1 MAHEQ
6 DESLWTIG
14 DAAAYLRVPVSSV
27 YKMTARKARVAIPHI
42 RIAGRIRFRKTDLD
56 SWLELLSIS
65 NLGALKRMQAAARK
79 AVNGHY
85 PQEEDRKR

>member
-6 DESLWTIG
+6 NETLWTID

-27 YKMTARKARVAIPHI
+27 YKMTARKARLRIPHI
-42 RIAGRIRFRKTDLD
+42 RIAGRLRFRKTDLD

-65 NLGALKRMQAAARK
+65 NLGALKRMHNAARK
-79 AVNGHY
+79 AGNGHN
-85 PQEEDRKR
+85 PQEEDWKR

>member
-6 DESLWTIG
+6 GETLWTID

-27 YKMTARKARVAIPHI
+27 YKMTARKARLRIPHI
-42 RIAGRIRFRKTDLD
+42 RIAGRLRFRKTDLD

-65 NLGALKRMQAAARK
+65 NLEALKRMHNAARK
-79 AVNGHY
+79 VRNGNDS
-85 PQEEDRKR
+85 QEEDRYG

>member
-6 DESLWTIG
+6 VEQLWTIG
-14 DAAAYLRVPVSSV
+14 DAATYLRVPVSSV
-27 YKMTARKARVAIPHI
+27 YKMTARKARVRIPHI

-65 NLGALKRMQAAARK
+65 NLGALKRMHNAARK
-79 AVNGHY
+79 VRNGY
-85 PQEEDRKR
+85 DPQEDNGNR

>member
-6 DESLWTIG
+6 SEPLWTIG

-27 YKMTARKARVAIPHI
+27 YKMTARKARVPIPHI
-42 RIAGRIRFRKTDLD
+42 RIAGRLRFRKTDLD

-65 NLGALKRMQAAARK
+65 NLGALKRMHKAARK
-79 AVNGHY
+79 VGNGHY
-85 PQEEDRKR
+85 PQEENRER